1 MIPADLTPYGRTFT
15 LKRRDH
21 AEALL
26 IVHLGPMMLTEGV
39 ELIMKLRRS
48 RSFAKTLIQ
57 GLPAIDAVQRVIK
70 KRYHIGSR
78 PLWSDFYFKRTAL
91 EAPEEEPRGHCE
103 IHELLW
109 EARSKSL
116 PKSFARY
123 MSYRYGD
130 SRTQWAVPTERE
142 TNSYILTRKHHGY
155 RSYDKAK
162 LQTLHKPLERAPIP
176 FGAYVNPRPELA
188 LVVKTEGK
196 TTDMNLAIIKGK
208 RYIFGNSETFD
219 LRNEKAILKP

>member
-1 MIPADLTPYGRTFT
+1 VIPADLTPYGKTFT
-15 LKRRDH
+15 LKRRDY

-26 IVHLGPMMLTEGV
+26 IMHLGPMMPRDGE
-39 ELIMKLRRS
+39 ELITQLRRS

-57 GLPAIDAVQRVIK
+57 GFPAIDAVQRVIK

-78 PLWSDFYFKRTAL
+78 SLWSDFYFASTAL

-109 EARSKSL
+109 EARGKKL
-116 PKSFARY
+116 PKSFERY

-130 SRTQWAVPTERE
+130 SRTQWAIPTERE
-142 TNSYILTRKHHGY
+142 SNSYILTRKHHGY

-162 LQTLHKPLERAPIP
+162 LQTLRKPLERAPIP

-188 LVVKTEGK
+188 LVVKTKGK
-196 TTDMNLAIIKGK
+196 TIALNLAIIEGK
-208 RYIFGNSETFD
+208 RYFTGNGETFD
-219 LRNEKAILKP
+219 LRNERAILKP